1 MDSSTLF
8 YAYEKAKEE
17 MRVSVM
23 AMVASGNRDSR
34 ELATHNRYARLAGK
48 LAKRITTPQGAA
60 EKERD
65 ELRRQLEEARATI
78 LEIMTELTK
87 AGYQF
92 MHEGEEPVIECCDC
106 EFPLAEGHADDCNRP
121 R

>member
-1 MDSSTLF
+1 MDASTLF

-65 ELRRQLEEARATI
+65 ELRRQLEEARRLLGAWVALTHTTPVTQYDMD
-78 LEIMTELTK
+78 LRKRTEQYLK
-87 AGYQF
+87 A
-92 MHEGEEPVIECCDC
+92 
-106 EFPLAEGHADDCNRP
+106 
-121 R
+121 

>member
-1 MDSSTLF
+1 MDKKPERIYLQWYNEDGDPAT
-8 YAYEKAKEE
+8 EE
-17 MRVSVM
+17 EEVCWCEDRVYNTDIEYVS
-23 AMVASGNRDSR
+23 
-34 ELATHNRYARLAGK
+34 
-48 LAKRITTPQGAA
+48 A
-60 EKERD
+60 EIVD

>member
-1 MDSSTLF
+1 MRTRVDDVV
-8 YAYEKAKEE
+8 KEYHE
-17 MRVSVM
+17 GWDRFDGADVG
-23 AMVASGNRDSR
+23 ALIEERD
-34 ELATHNRYARLAGK
+34 RLM
-48 LAKRITTPQGAA
+48 
-60 EKERD
+60 KERD
-65 ELRRQLEEARATI
+65 DLGRQLGEARATI